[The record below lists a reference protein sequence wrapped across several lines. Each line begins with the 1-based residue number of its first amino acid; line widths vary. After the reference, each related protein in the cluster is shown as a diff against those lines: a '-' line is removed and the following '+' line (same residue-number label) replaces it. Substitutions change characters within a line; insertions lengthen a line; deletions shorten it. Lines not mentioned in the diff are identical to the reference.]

1 MDSPRS
7 GPYLL
12 ERPTHFASAVAA
24 ARTAWRHSPLGEP
37 EGLFFSPGLRPEQQ
51 ADPSALGPP
60 SPKKQ
65 RRAPV

>member
-37 EGLFFSPGLRPEQQ
+37 EGLFFSVPPEGPG
-51 ADPSALGPP
+51 ASDH
-60 SPKKQ
+60 
-65 RRAPV
+65 

>member
-12 ERPTHFASAVAA
+12 ERPTQIASAVAA

-37 EGLFFSPGLRPEQQ
+37 EGLFFSAHSGPDPPGSE
-51 ADPSALGPP
+51 
-60 SPKKQ
+60 SPWSGW
-65 RRAPV
+65 P